1 MVKVLVAEDDKVTRL
16 IVTSMLR
23 SEGYEVV
30 ECGDGSS
37 VYELALSEQ
46 ADIVILD
53 VVMPGMDGFDALR
66 LLRGNEETRCIPA
79 IMLTSLPDE
88 VGEPIGN
95 KLGVSHYLVKPL
107 TSDMVKLSMRSVIRE
122 AGLDTAP
129 APVSAPPPPRA
140 KSPAPPPVP
149 TPPTESLTGPL
160 DGITALDGVQALAI
174 GNGVLAEEAPQQL
187 PVPVDAPGV
196 LEPLE
201 AEDLRVDGTYQTSQ
215 TQAEAAEV
223 RDAILS
229 GDIMADLASLN
240 SGGQFEDTQIETGL
254 RRRVKRESIGIQND
268 MLDRKLGG
276 GIPVGSLALIEGDSS
291 AGKSVLCQ
299 HLIYGAL
306 LNGKEVAYFSY
317 EETSRSLVTQMGSLG
332 LDISEYLAAGKVNIF
347 PLTDPSE
354 SDDPENA
361 LPAVLEALRSLA
373 DGIEVIV
380 VDAITN
386 VADYLNERE
395 VIAFFSACKRLCR
408 KGKTIVVVAHSA
420 VFEDRLIVRVGALSD
435 VHLRLKVEQVINK
448 LVRSLEIRKIHNAE
462 LEADEVVAFEVRPGL
477 GMQISPVVKSQV

>member
-317 EETSRSLVTQMGSLG
+317 EETSRSLVTQMGS
-332 LDISEYLAAGKVNIF
+332 
-347 PLTDPSE
+347 P
-354 SDDPENA
+354 
-361 LPAVLEALRSLA
+361 
-373 DGIEVIV
+373 
-380 VDAITN
+380 
-386 VADYLNERE
+386 
-395 VIAFFSACKRLCR
+395 
-408 KGKTIVVVAHSA
+408 
-420 VFEDRLIVRVGALSD
+420 
-435 VHLRLKVEQVINK
+435 
-448 LVRSLEIRKIHNAE
+448 
-462 LEADEVVAFEVRPGL
+462 RPGYL
-477 GMQISPVVKSQV
+477 RVSGRRQGKHLSPDGSLRIRRSRERLAGCPGGTTIPRGRDRGDRRRRNHQRRRLP